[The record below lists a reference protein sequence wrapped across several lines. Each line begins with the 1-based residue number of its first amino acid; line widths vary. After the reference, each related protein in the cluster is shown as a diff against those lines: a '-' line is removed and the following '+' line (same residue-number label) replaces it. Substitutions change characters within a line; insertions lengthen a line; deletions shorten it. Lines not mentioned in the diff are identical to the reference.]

1 MKKHFL
7 TMAEVNK
14 VNLIQELDKLDFTF
28 QVYPET
34 IEVEYNF
41 ENYLQSGELDVIINE
56 EPQKI
61 YMTEAIKLF
70 VKYTRIVPNFYYG
83 ICSKRDY
90 SNG

>member
-1 MKKHFL
+1 MKKYFL

-34 IEVEYNF
+34 IEVEYHF
-41 ENYLQSGELDVIINE
+41 ENSLQSWELDVIING

-61 YMTEAIKLF
+61 YMPEAIKLF
-70 VKYTRIVPNFYYG
+70 VKYIRIVPNYHYG
-83 ICSKRDY
+83 ICSKRDLN
-90 SNG
+90 S